1 MCSTRSA
8 PYPFRRTRH
17 GWKLDPVSPFCLSG
31 APARQLLPPALPS
44 SPPANRISSVEPPNK
59 TLQPKPVELR
69 GISRVLPE
77 LAVVRGA
84 PVANTATTRPTSQSQ
99 KNDRVA
105 LHFRFIFGM
114 PRDAQI
120 HSDFNFLFAAP
131 QNL

>member
-31 APARQLLPPALPS
+31 APARQLLPPALPA

-77 LAVVRGA
+77 LAVVAGA
-84 PVANTATTRPTSQSQ
+84 AAAITGTTRPTSESQ
-99 KNDRVA
+99 KNDRVDCYFCFFFVLF
-105 LHFRFIFGM
+105 LHS
-114 PRDAQI
+114 QI
-120 HSDFNFLFAAP
+120 LC
-131 QNL
+131 